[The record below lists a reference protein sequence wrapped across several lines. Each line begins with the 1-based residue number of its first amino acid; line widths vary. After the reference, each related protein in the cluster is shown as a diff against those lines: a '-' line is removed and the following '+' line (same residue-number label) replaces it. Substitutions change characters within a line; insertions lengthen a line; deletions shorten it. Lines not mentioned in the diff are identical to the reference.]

1 MSVNQTTDGH
11 GKCAWASLCGVPAV
25 PDHPA
30 RDATVEELKALTH
43 PLRWRIL
50 RLCWERA
57 LTNKELSDRLGVAP
71 ATVLRHVRALVK
83 TEFLAAEPVRSG
95 TRGAL
100 ERPYRTTGRT
110 WRLGLVDAEGEGL
123 AQRVDLAMFA
133 AHRAEVLEAG
143 PDASRESARGVLRL
157 GPASQAELNTRMLAL
172 ITEFIERDEPD
183 GEPLSYLW
191 SLVARPRPP
200 STAEEPDAPR

>member
-1 MSVNQTTDGH
+1 M
-11 GKCAWASLCGVPAV
+11 PAP

-30 RDATVEELKALTH
+30 RDATVEELKALAH

-50 RLCWERA
+50 RLCWDRA

-83 TEFLAAEPVRSG
+83 REFLVAEPVRSG
-95 TRGAL
+95 ARGAL
-100 ERPYRTTGRT
+100 ERPYRATGRT
-110 WRLGLVDAEGEGL
+110 WRLGLVDVEGEGL
-123 AQRVDLAMFA
+123 AQRVDLAMLA

-143 PDASRESARGVLRL
+143 PDANRESARGTLRL
-157 GPASQAELNTRMLAL
+157 GAASQAELDSRMNAL
-172 ITEFIERDEPD
+172 ITEFVERDEPD

-191 SLVARPRPP
+191 SLVARR
-200 STAEEPDAPR
+200 ER

>member
-1 MSVNQTTDGH
+1 MNQTTGGRGKDG
-11 GKCAWASLCGVPAV
+11 WVSLCGVPAP

-30 RDATVEELKALTH
+30 RDATVEELKVLAH

-50 RLCWERA
+50 RLCWDRA

-83 TEFLAAEPVRSG
+83 RDFLAAEPVRSG
-95 TRGAL
+95 ARGAL
-100 ERPYRTTGRT
+100 ERPYRSTGRT
-110 WRLGLVDAEGEGL
+110 WRLGLVDVEGEGL
-123 AQRVDLAMFA
+123 VQRVDLAMLA

-143 PDASRESARGVLRL
+143 PDANRDSARGVLRL
-157 GPASQAELNTRMLAL
+157 GAASQAELNARLAAL
-172 ITEFIERDEPD
+172 ITEFVERDEVD

-191 SLVARPRPP
+191 SLVARPER
-200 STAEEPDAPR
+200 

>member
-1 MSVNQTTDGH
+1 M
-11 GKCAWASLCGVPAV
+11 PAP

-30 RDATVEELKALTH
+30 RDATVEELKALAH

-50 RLCWERA
+50 RLCWDRP

-71 ATVLRHVRALVK
+71 ATVLRHVRALVNND
-83 TEFLAAEPVRSG
+83 FLTAEPVRSG

-110 WRLGLVDAEGEGL
+110 WRLGLVDPEGEGL
-123 AQRVDLAMFA
+123 AQRVDLALLA
-133 AHRAEVLEAG
+133 AHRAEVVEAG
-143 PDASRESARGVLRL
+143 PDATRETARGVLRL
-157 GPASQAELNTRMLAL
+157 GAASQAELNARMLEL
-172 ITEFIERDEPD
+172 ITEFIGRDEPD

-191 SLVARPRPP
+191 SLVARPR
-200 STAEEPDAPR
+200 

>member
-1 MSVNQTTDGH
+1 M
-11 GKCAWASLCGVPAV
+11 PAP

-30 RDATVEELKALTH
+30 RDATVEELKALAH

-50 RLCWERA
+50 RLCFDRA

-83 TEFLAAEPVRSG
+83 TDFLTAEPVRSG

-100 ERPYRTTGRT
+100 ERPYRSTGRT
-110 WRLGLVDAEGEGL
+110 WQLGLVDAEGEGL
-123 AQRVDLAMFA
+123 AQRVDLALLA

-143 PDASRESARGVLRL
+143 PDAGRETFRGVLRL
-157 GPASQAELNTRMLAL
+157 GAASQAELNARVLAL
-172 ITEFIERDEPD
+172 IREFVERDEPD

-191 SLVARPRPP
+191 SLVARP
-200 STAEEPDAPR
+200 DQD

>member
-1 MSVNQTTDGH
+1 MAVNQTAVGR
-11 GKCAWASLCGVPAV
+11 GKCGWVSLCGVPAV

-30 RDATVEELKALTH
+30 RDATVEELKALAH

-50 RLCWERA
+50 RLCWDRA

-83 TEFLAAEPVRSG
+83 AGFLAAEPVRSG
-95 TRGAL
+95 ARGAL
-100 ERPYRTTGRT
+100 ERPYRSTGRT
-110 WRLGLVDAEGEGL
+110 WRLGLADVEGEGEGL
-123 AQRVDLAMFA
+123 AHRVDLALIA

-143 PDASRESARGVLRL
+143 PDAVRETARGVLRL
-157 GPASQAELNTRMLAL
+157 GSASQEELKARMIAL
-172 ITEFIERDEPD
+172 LTEFVERDESD

-191 SLVARPRPP
+191 SLAVRP
-200 STAEEPDAPR
+200 EE

>member
-1 MSVNQTTDGH
+1 M
-11 GKCAWASLCGVPAV
+11 PAV

-30 RDATVEELKALTH
+30 RDATVEELKALAH

-50 RLCWERA
+50 RLCWDRA

-83 TEFLAAEPVRSG
+83 TGFLTAEPVRSG

-100 ERPYRTTGRT
+100 ERPYRSTGRT
-110 WRLGLVDAEGEGL
+110 WRLGLVDVEGEGL
-123 AQRVDLAMFA
+123 AHRVDLALIA

-143 PDASRESARGVLRL
+143 PDAVRETARGVLRL
-157 GPASQAELNTRMLAL
+157 GAASQQELNARMLAL
-172 ITEFIERDEPD
+172 ITEFVERDEPD

-191 SLVARPRPP
+191 SLAARR
-200 STAEEPDAPR
+200 EG